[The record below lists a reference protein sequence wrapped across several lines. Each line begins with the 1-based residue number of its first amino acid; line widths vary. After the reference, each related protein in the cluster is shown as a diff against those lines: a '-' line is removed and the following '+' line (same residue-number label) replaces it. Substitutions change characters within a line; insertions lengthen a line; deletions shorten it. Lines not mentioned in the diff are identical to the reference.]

1 MKVLNLTQHNA
12 TEDQEKAGVINLS
25 DPNDKAKLG
34 ALLTF
39 EELPMRREINDRAK
53 AIAQLAIQ
61 QSEYPPKAARFKFA
75 MIGGAPYLM
84 APLEQALKDI
94 GITPL
99 YAFSVRESIEQHNSD
114 GSVSKNNVF
123 RHLGFIEA

>member
-12 TEDQEKAGVINLS
+12 TLEQERAGVINLS

-34 ALLTF
+34 RLLTF
-39 EELPMRREINDRAK
+39 DELPMRRVILNRAE
-53 AIAQLAIQ
+53 AIAKLAIQ
-61 QSEYPPKAARFKFA
+61 QSEFPPTGRRFKFA

-84 APLEQALKDI
+84 APLEKALKDV

-99 YAFSVRESIEQHNSD
+99 YAFSVRESVKVHNPD
-114 GSVSKNNVF
+114 GTVTKQNIF
-123 RHLGFIEA
+123 RHLGFIEV